1 MHKLDQDILD
11 RVQSIA
17 VDLFGPERF
26 GNVALSGSSELFTEL
41 GLSSLEIVSLLTELD
56 SAVGLRIP
64 VTQVPIT
71 ELFTISDLVRQ
82 IADNSSPPT
91 DNDPIAA
98 SMKRGSRRRRR
109 S

>member
-1 MHKLDQDILD
+1 MQILDRDILG

-17 VDLFGPERF
+17 VDLFGTERF
-26 GNVALSGSSELFTEL
+26 GNVTFSGNSELFTEL
-41 GLSSLEIVSLLTELD
+41 GFSSLEIVSLLTGLD
-56 SAVGLRIP
+56 SAVGLRVP
-64 VTQVPIT
+64 VKQVPIT
-71 ELFTISDLVRQ
+71 ELFTVSDLVAQ
-82 IADNSSPPT
+82 IAGKSSTPT